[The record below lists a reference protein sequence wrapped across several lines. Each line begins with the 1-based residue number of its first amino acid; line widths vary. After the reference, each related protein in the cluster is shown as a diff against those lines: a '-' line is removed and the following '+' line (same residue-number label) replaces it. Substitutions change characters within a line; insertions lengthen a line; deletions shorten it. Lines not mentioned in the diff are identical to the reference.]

1 MSCSK
6 QQHAAFLLYGSMS
19 VLPVQDVQ
27 GQTERKLASGLRHV
41 AVKVVPSHTYVT
53 CMYKLSFSY
62 FQL

>member
-1 MSCSK
+1 
-6 QQHAAFLLYGSMS
+6 MS